1 MSAADTANPRND
13 WGQSADT
20 PKAVKKVVRLPL
32 DTSRDCQRALARL
45 IRRTLAGEIETTDLS
60 RYANAL
66 MVLARL
72 AAVRFNR
79 TDGGAFAARRCRR

>member
-1 MSAADTANPRND
+1 MLACPDTANSQNA
-13 WGQSADT
+13 WGNPPDT
-20 PKAVKKVVRLPL
+20 RSSRKKVVRLRL

-45 IRRTLAGEIETTDLS
+45 IRSTMAGKIETADLS

-72 AAVRFNR
+72 IE
-79 TDGGAFAARRCRR
+79 GGDIERRLEALEARQ

>member
-1 MSAADTANPRND
+1 MSHVEQPSNARNS
-13 WGQSADT
+13 WGKPADT
-20 PKAVKKVVRLPL
+20 PKAAKKVVRLPL

-45 IRRTLAGEIETTDLS
+45 IRKTLAGEIETTDLS

-72 AAVRFNR
+72 IE
-79 TDGGAFAARRCRR
+79 GGDIERRIEALEAQR